1 MELVF
6 TSILALIA
14 FGLFLRTF
22 QFGGIVVSTDT
33 IGPAGFPQFVLV
45 ATLVLLVLIARR
57 NILARKASS
66 TTAAPAAPA
75 AKTDLRAVGS
85 AVALLALYI
94 AVLQYLGFVIS
105 TFLFSVV
112 SIRNLGYRSLR
123 NNLIFTFILTAGI
136 TLVFGRLFYVP
147 LPRGI
152 GILRQLSYLAY

>member
-66 TTAAPAAPA
+66 TTAAPA